1 MNVLLFYNKMFMC
14 FFMSEMCLVIWW
26 LSDQWMTQQLF
37 SWLRL
42 IISSLQLQ
50 SLINLHIPYR
60 IWRRKFLKV
69 NGLVLHLV
77 NISLVQCWATMFHV
91 IQLSAIIIVKEK
103 LLMAITKVYILAQSF
118 FFLFLYNELDLPE
131 QRWGRWVNK
140 LEKQVIRV

>member
-1 MNVLLFYNKMFMC
+1 MC

-69 NGLVLHLV
+69 NGLVLCLV

-91 IQLSAIIIVKEK
+91 IQLGAIIIVKEK
-103 LLMAITKVYILAQSF
+103 LLMSITKVYILAQSF

-131 QRWGRWVNK
+131 QRWGVNK
-140 LEKQVIRV
+140 REKQVIRV